1 MFKVK
6 ATVIGFAGD
15 EEKYP
20 CHFQHKVGDEF
31 IYDGEK
37 YIGRICP
44 GMSAVVVPK
53 MMAAIGTPI
62 PRGRP
67 GTRDRLGSCGV

>member
-1 MFKVK
+1 MAFQVK

-31 IYDGEK
+31 IWDGERF
-37 YIGRICP
+37 IGRLP
-44 GMSAVVVPK
+44 RS
-53 MMAAIGTPI
+53 IGP
-62 PRGRP
+62 
-67 GTRDRLGSCGV
+67 DAYL